1 MFELELP
8 KFSVIVIFHKSKG
21 FVGHEELLLE
31 FSIMSIKSPVQIE
44 VFGEGLLRIGFGR
57 SYTVTVVVHISEQPF
72 PSVTVTEIFLIPQE
86 LKVN

>member
-21 FVGHEELLLE
+21 FVGQEELLFEL
-31 FSIMSIKSPVQIE
+31 SIISIKSPVQIE

-57 SYTVTVVVHISEQPF
+57 S
-72 PSVTVTEIFLIPQE
+72 
-86 LKVN
+86 